1 MKSTTSIGC
10 YDRFGLSM
18 MRHRRLRPGAGKARR
33 DVAVLVGEAGG
44 VLGSRDGGRRAHG
57 EIWALVA
64 RVGDEAY
71 KVGEQFGFQ
80 SVVLDVI
87 AS

>member
-1 MKSTTSIGC
+1 
-10 YDRFGLSM
+10 
-18 MRHRRLRPGAGKARR
+18 
-33 DVAVLVGEAGG
+33 VAVLVGEAGG